1 MAQFLQELLVDA
13 AYAGLSLHQITL
25 EGVELHIHIII
36 YVIECTQE
44 WRQIRLLVGVHH
56 DADVF
61 WHHAHVYLASFLLG
75 VAIEVNHT
83 GILAEYLQVPTLE
96 AAYLAV
102 LRNGLAEELDSYLW
116 CFEHIERLHHSHIHQ
131 PVTHACMRSDIHI
144 VAILTGIGTGDEKG
158 FELLFLAVY
167 LHLVGVWLVLQT
179 FLQRILYI
187 GK

>member
-44 WRQIRLLVGVHH
+44 WRQIRLLVGIHH

-75 VAIEVNHT
+75 ASSTLNGSITVTSISPSLMLACGAI
-83 GILAEYLQVPTLE
+83 YTLLP
-96 AAYLAV
+96 Y
-102 LRNGLAEELDSYLW
+102 
-116 CFEHIERLHHSHIHQ
+116 
-131 PVTHACMRSDIHI
+131 
-144 VAILTGIGTGDEKG
+144 
-158 FELLFLAVY
+158 
-167 LHLVGVWLVLQT
+167 
-179 FLQRILYI
+179 
-187 GK
+187 